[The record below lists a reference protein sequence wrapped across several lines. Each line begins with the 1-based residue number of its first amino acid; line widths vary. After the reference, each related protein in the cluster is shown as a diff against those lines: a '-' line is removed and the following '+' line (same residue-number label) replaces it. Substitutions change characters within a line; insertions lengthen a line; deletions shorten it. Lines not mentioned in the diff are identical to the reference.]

1 VKIKLDGNYLNVS
14 IEFSL
19 LIGCSGELEFVC
31 SGLWVF
37 ELITNTLSLKIIYWL
52 IFVIEKRC
60 VSFSVK

>member
-31 SGLWVF
+31 SELWVSG
-37 ELITNTLSLKIIYWL
+37 LITNTLSLKIIYWL
-52 IFVIEKRC
+52 VFLIEKQC
-60 VSFSVK
+60 ISFSVK